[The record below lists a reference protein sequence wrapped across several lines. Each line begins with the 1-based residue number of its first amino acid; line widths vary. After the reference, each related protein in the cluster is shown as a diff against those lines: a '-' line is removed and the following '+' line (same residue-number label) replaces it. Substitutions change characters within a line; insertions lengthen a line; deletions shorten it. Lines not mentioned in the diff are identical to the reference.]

1 MRIALLSDSHGGL
14 DRLET
19 ALSNLANS
27 EITNVF
33 HAGDFL
39 ADGMSELLG
48 KFPSLKIFIARGNCD
63 VGEEEWGKVKPLP
76 NVIAEDLIETEI
88 AGKKI
93 VMSHRP
99 LTPPPC
105 DFYFFGH
112 THRPEICREGNTWKI
127 NPGAL
132 FESGIYAI
140 VNLENAEVKPQ
151 RFDKAVGV

>member
-1 MRIALLSDSHGGL
+1 MEAM
-14 DRLET
+14 LE
-19 ALSNLANS
+19 NLTNS
-27 EITNVF
+27 EIENVF

-39 ADGMSELLG
+39 ADGMSKLLG

-63 VGEEEWGKVKPLP
+63 VGEEKWGKVQKLS

-88 AGKKI
+88 TGKKI
-93 VMSHRP
+93 VMSHQP

-112 THRPEICREGNTWKI
+112 THRPEIRREGNTWKI

-140 VNLENAEVKPQ
+140 VNLETGEVKPQ
-151 RFDKAVGV
+151 RFDKVIGN

>member
-19 ALSNLANS
+19 ALRNLANS
-27 EITNVF
+27 EIENVF

-39 ADGMSELLG
+39 ADDVNEIFA
-48 KFPSLKIFIARGNCD
+48 KFPDLKFFIARGNCD
-63 VGEEEWGKVKPLP
+63 VGEEEWGKVQKLP
-76 NVIAEDLIETEI
+76 NVIAEDLIATEI

-93 VMSHRP
+93 VMSHQP

-112 THRPEICREGNTWKI
+112 THRPEIRKDGKTWKI

-132 FESGIYAI
+132 FDSGIYAI
-140 VNLENAEVKPQ
+140 VNLENGEVKPQ
-151 RFDKAVGV
+151 RFDKAI

>member
-1 MRIALLSDSHGGL
+1 MKIALLSDSHGGL
-14 DRLET
+14 DRLEA

-39 ADGMSELLG
+39 ADSVSEIFA
-48 KFPSLKIFIARGNCD
+48 KFPDLKIFIARGNCD
-63 VGEEEWGKVKPLP
+63 VGEEEWGKVQQLP

-93 VMSHRP
+93 VMSHKP

-105 DFYFFGH
+105 NFYFFGH
-112 THRPEICREGNTWKI
+112 THRPEIRREGSIWKI

-140 VNLENAEVKPQ
+140 VNLETSEVKPQ
-151 RFDKAVGV
+151 RFDKVID